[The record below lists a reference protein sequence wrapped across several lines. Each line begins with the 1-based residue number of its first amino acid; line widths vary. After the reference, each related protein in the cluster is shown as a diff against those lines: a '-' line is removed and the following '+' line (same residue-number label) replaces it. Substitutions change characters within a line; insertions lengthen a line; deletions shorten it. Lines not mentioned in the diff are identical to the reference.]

1 MCQNWKMLYS
11 RMKICIVTSYF
22 LLLIEYADRILM
34 GSKVLG
40 SVADGVECR
49 TELTE
54 IVRLKPLGS
63 RDKLIKHL

>member
-11 RMKICIVTSYF
+11 RMKICIVTSHF

-40 SVADGVECR
+40 LVADGVECR